1 MSSTARPL
9 DASDS
14 RLSAGGVVRFV
25 RDNPLI
31 PLIVLLLVLVAVLE
45 LIRPGIVNER
55 WIGNTVKF
63 AIPLAILA
71 AAQTLTM
78 LTGGIDLSV
87 GFVATAVAFVMASL
101 VAEMDAIIAIPL
113 SLLPALGAGLATGIG
128 VGVFR
133 VHPLIMTLAVGLV
146 VQGGLLMYQRAQLGS
161 DLVIPEVVV
170 WLGTGRSF
178 GVPNSLLVFVPL
190 AALIIFA
197 LRRFGYGRLLYALG
211 DNEGA
216 ARLSGVRRWQ
226 VMMALYVISALLAG
240 IGGLVYIGLINV
252 AALNLADGLLLP
264 SVAAAVIGGTSMFG
278 GRGGY
283 AGTIVGALILG
294 VLGTILT
301 ATQVPEGGR
310 RVIFGLIVIL
320 VTAGYV
326 RISGERQQG

>member
-1 MSSTARPL
+1 
-9 DASDS
+9 
-14 RLSAGGVVRFV
+14 
-25 RDNPLI
+25 
-31 PLIVLLLVLVAVLE
+31 
-45 LIRPGIVNER
+45 
-55 WIGNTVKF
+55 
-63 AIPLAILA
+63 
-71 AAQTLTM
+71 
-78 LTGGIDLSV
+78 
-87 GFVATAVAFVMASL
+87 
-101 VAEMDAIIAIPL
+101 
-113 SLLPALGAGLATGIG
+113 
-128 VGVFR
+128 
-133 VHPLIMTLAVGLV
+133 
-146 VQGGLLMYQRAQLGS
+146 VQGGLLIYQRAQLGS
-161 DLVIPEVVV
+161 DLVIPEVIT

-178 GVPNSLLVFVPL
+178 GLPNSLLVFVPL
-190 AALIIFA
+190 AAIVMFG
-197 LRRFGYGRLLYALG
+197 LRRTGYGRLLYAVG
-211 DNEGA
+211 DNETA

-226 VMMALYVISALLAG
+226 VMVALYVISALLAG

>member
-1 MSSTARPL
+1 MSGAAAQGTTARIVTL
-9 DASDS
+9 M
-14 RLSAGGVVRFV
+14 

-31 PLIVLLLVLVAVLE
+31 PLLFLLLALTIALE
-45 LIRPGIVNER
+45 MIRPGIVNER
-55 WIGNTVKF
+55 WVGNTVKY

-101 VAEMDAIIAIPL
+101 VTNMDPIVAIPL
-113 SLLPALGAGLATGIG
+113 SLVPALLAGLGTGIG
-128 VGVFR
+128 VGIFR

-146 VQGGLLMYQRAQLGS
+146 VQGLLFVYQRALLGS
-161 DLVIPEVVV
+161 NLEIPEVIA

-178 GVPNSLLVFVPL
+178 GIPNSLLVFLPVSVT
-190 AALIIFA
+190 IIYG
-197 LRRFGYGRLLYALG
+197 LRRSGYGRLLYALG

-226 VMMALYVISALLAG
+226 VMIVLYVLSALLAG
-240 IGGLVYIGLINV
+240 LGGLVYIGLIK
-252 AALNLADGLLLP
+252 ATSGDLADDLLLP

-301 ATQVPEGGR
+301 ALQWPEGAR
-310 RVIFGLIVIL
+310 RIIFGVIVVA
-320 VTAGYV
+320 VTAMYV
-326 RISGERQQG
+326 RIAGDRRQG